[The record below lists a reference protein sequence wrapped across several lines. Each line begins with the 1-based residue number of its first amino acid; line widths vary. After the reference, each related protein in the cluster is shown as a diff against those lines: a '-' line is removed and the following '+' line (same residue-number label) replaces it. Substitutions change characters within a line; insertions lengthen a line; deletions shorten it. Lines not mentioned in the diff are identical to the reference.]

1 MRIRMIGLLGALALG
16 LSGCGGTSTK
26 VLSEVRPPLPINLGV
41 YVSDSSVSVSPSSIG
56 AGPVVFTVT
65 NQSSHAESLTI
76 SRSGQSRPIAST
88 APINP
93 LGATQVSVDFTP
105 GQYTVATGAHDSTD
119 AALAGASPIRAASIH
134 VGAERAN
141 SSGALLQP

>member
-1 MRIRMIGLLGALALG
+1 
-16 LSGCGGTSTK
+16 
-26 VLSEVRPPLPINLGV
+26 V
-41 YVSDSSVSVSPSSIG
+41 G

-105 GQYTVATGAHDSTD
+105 GQYTVATGPHGSTD
-119 AALAGASPIRAASIH
+119 AALAAASPIRSASIH
-134 VGAERAN
+134 VGGERA
-141 SSGALLQP
+141 SSDGALMQP